1 MEGPGAASKR
11 YVPPA
16 SDFTCASMRLVCAH
30 GPQPSTASLPVT
42 PPFHTGHMPPC
53 ASAALAITPVSAQV
67 RAAAAAA
74 AAGILVVPATAAAAA
89 LVSTGMEVSMPA
101 AVVATIAYEVAAVVM
116 VRMPA
121 TVVIAILVV
130 WTAAAASLAI
140 MWVRTAAVLRARTA
154 VAVVAAAVIKDAM
167 MGVVGEWW

>member
-1 MEGPGAASKR
+1 
-11 YVPPA
+11 
-16 SDFTCASMRLVCAH
+16 
-30 GPQPSTASLPVT
+30 
-42 PPFHTGHMPPC
+42 
-53 ASAALAITPVSAQV
+53 
-67 RAAAAAA
+67 
-74 AAGILVVPATAAAAA
+74 
-89 LVSTGMEVSMPA
+89 
-101 AVVATIAYEVAAVVM
+101 M